1 MLPDKLG
8 LPEAVNT
15 SAVVFCAPTADSITL
30 MTRLVRVSSNELD
43 VLAVIDAVESINW
56 IEPAAGNL
64 PEPLGIIC

>member
-8 LPEAVNT
+8 PPEAVNT
-15 SAVVFCAPTADSITL
+15 SAVVFCTTTADSITR
-30 MTRLVRVSSNELD
+30 MTRRAGVSSDELD